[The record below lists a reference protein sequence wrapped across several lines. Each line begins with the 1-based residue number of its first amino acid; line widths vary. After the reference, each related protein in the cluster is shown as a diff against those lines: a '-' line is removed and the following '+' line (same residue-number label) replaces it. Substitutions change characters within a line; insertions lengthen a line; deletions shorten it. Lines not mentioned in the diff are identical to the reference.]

1 MQYENRQP
9 EEGINVSNEH
19 PLKLFIQLGVGALIL
34 VVALVVFL
42 QVSGS
47 FVAKRIPFGFELAV
61 MNELDIDFGDNE
73 NHPQMV
79 EYLNA
84 LSIRVIEH
92 MELPDDMRITV
103 HYNAQNIFN
112 AFATV
117 GGNVMF
123 YKGLLE
129 DIPDENTLAMVMAH
143 EIAHV
148 VHRDPMG
155 SLGGGIASSI
165 ALLALTGSTGSNMAG
180 SVLTNAGSITSV
192 QFTRSMENAADQAAL
207 TALNSLYGHL
217 NGASALF
224 DMFSEARG
232 PQKSSTDVLERFL
245 STHPR
250 DEDRVNHVQERAE
263 QEGWSLEG
271 KLTPLPADFKSWL

>member
-84 LSIRVIEH
+84 LSTRVIEH

-129 DIPDENTLAMVMAH
+129 DMPDENTLAMVM
-143 EIAHV
+143 
-148 VHRDPMG
+148 
-155 SLGGGIASSI
+155 
-165 ALLALTGSTGSNMAG
+165 
-180 SVLTNAGSITSV
+180 
-192 QFTRSMENAADQAAL
+192 AL

-263 QEGWSLEG
+263 
-271 KLTPLPADFKSWL
+271 PH